1 MSDTFDPI
9 DVLVRDVKGNASFLG
24 KLLFPKI
31 SLIIGIVGTLV
42 AIVFLLKKY

>member
-9 DVLVRDVKGNASFLG
+9 DSLVRDVKGNADFLS

-31 SLIIGIVGTLV
+31 SLIIGIIGALV
-42 AIVFLLKKY
+42 AVVLLLK